1 MLANKRD
8 DAIEVVQLLNRIPQ
22 NARERIFY
30 MIEGAALVT
39 GALDNQASGQQE
51 PAS

>member
-8 DAIEVVQLLNRIPQ
+8 DAIEVVQLLNRIPE

-39 GALDNQASGQQE
+39 GELGDQAEQQE

>member
-8 DAIEVVQLLNRIPQ
+8 DAIEVVELLNRIPE

-30 MIEGAALVT
+30 MIEGVALVT
-39 GALDNQASGQQE
+39 GALSDQAERQE